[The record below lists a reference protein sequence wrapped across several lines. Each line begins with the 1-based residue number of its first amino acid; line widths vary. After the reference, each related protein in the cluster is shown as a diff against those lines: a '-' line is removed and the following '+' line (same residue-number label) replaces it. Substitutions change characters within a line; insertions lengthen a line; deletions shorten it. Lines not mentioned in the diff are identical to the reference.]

1 MSNFEEISEER
12 TPKMRWHNFGTSTA
26 KSVTETRRLTCSPA
40 TALLPLISYR
50 FSTEFFTPK
59 SPDSRLGALCNVY
72 RNHRFG
78 RWFVVRVSWLGRE
91 WELGSTL
98 GGFFYTEAAV
108 FLLSYVR
115 AGSFLFI
122 FHKPGD
128 SSP

>member
-1 MSNFEEISEER
+1 
-12 TPKMRWHNFGTSTA
+12 MRWYNFGTSTA
-26 KSVTETRRLTCSPA
+26 KSVTETRRLTSPPA
-40 TALLPLISYR
+40 YRPLPLDSYQSAAGIYPR
-50 FSTEFFTPK
+50 IYSPK

-78 RWFVVRVSWLGRE
+78 RWFVVRVSWRKRE

-98 GGFFYTEAAV
+98 GGFFYTETAV

>member
-1 MSNFEEISEER
+1 
-12 TPKMRWHNFGTSTA
+12 MRWYNFGTSTA
-26 KSVTETRRLTCSPA
+26 KSVTETRRLTLPP
-40 TALLPLISYR
+40 TIPLLPLISYLV
-50 FSTEFFTPK
+50 STEFFTPK

-72 RNHRFG
+72 RNHRFR
-78 RWFVVRVSWLGRE
+78 RWFVVRVSWLRRE

-98 GGFFYTEAAV
+98 GGFFYTETAV